1 MLPTM
6 CNVTDYVT
14 DYNLCH
20 VIWNQYG
27 LEFVS
32 HLPRSVW
39 GQWHDT
45 SGSMNVYKKVTHK
58 HNDMN
63 ISSKMNILSISDIF
77 VGLKKKSNYSEIM
90 IHRMINR
97 L

>member
-63 ISSKMNILSISDIF
+63 ISSKINILSISELKLIWIYLWD
-77 VGLKKKSNYSEIM
+77 LKKIELFWDYDT
-90 IHRMINR
+90 
-97 L
+97 